1 MWAFRLAATT
11 ASAAILMMGYQVLKV
26 HRSRLHRA
34 DAKTIEPVES
44 PDETGPRFVAT
55 VRTGSE
61 DDVDHQA
68 TATQGR
74 PTGTASIHG
83 TILGL
88 ETDASVLSLGAQTA
102 GRHYAADVGK
112 DGHFFIHLPPASY
125 SLLAQTATQVAV
137 LDVLDLKD
145 NEDREVTLRL
155 TPAASITG
163 TVATP
168 SGSRKRVDVGIL
180 RAESHV
186 NPADTS
192 SNERGEF
199 EASGLVPGWDYD
211 LRFSSP
217 GLRTVT
223 LQRVRAPAQGIVV
236 NLEAAP
242 RLRGGFGLSAGEQCP
257 MELASLEDRN
267 DQASTSGHFGN

>member
-34 DAKTIEPVES
+34 TAKTIEPVES
-44 PDETGPRFVAT
+44 PDEPGPRFAT
-55 VRTGSE
+55 TARTGSE

-68 TATQGR
+68 TATQER

-88 ETDASVLSLGAQTA
+88 EPDAGELSLGAQTA
-102 GRHYAADVGK
+102 GRHYAAEVAE

-137 LDVLDLKD
+137 LDVLHLKD

-155 TPAASITG
+155 TPAASIAG

-168 SGSRKRVDVGIL
+168 SGSEKRVDVRIL
-180 RAESHV
+180 RAEAHV

-223 LQRVRAPAQGIVV
+223 LQKVRAPA
-236 NLEAAP
+236 
-242 RLRGGFGLSAGEQCP
+242 
-257 MELASLEDRN
+257 
-267 DQASTSGHFGN
+267 